1 MLFNHVVFSFQI
13 VLSSWLKYVMKE
25 QNEQNEQK
33 IIFSSLEEYLTV
45 CTKTSHEQCHIYL
58 VSWPTCRH
66 IVHNILIFLMSF
78 TQ

>member
-33 IIFSSLEEYLTV
+33 IIFSFIGRISDRLYKDFTWTMSHLLSFVTYL
-45 CTKTSHEQCHIYL
+45 
-58 VSWPTCRH
+58 
-66 IVHNILIFLMSF
+66 
-78 TQ
+78 